1 MGLKFN
7 FFQAAK
13 KGKLLRRHVDKG
25 KDIDKMYRIHIPF
38 AYSWL
43 TCLLSTTCKHVK
55 QKLSLKHNVR

>member
-38 AYSWL
+38 ADFLADMSAFNYMQ
-43 TCLLSTTCKHVK
+43 TRKTKTLSET
-55 QKLSLKHNVR
+55 